1 MEPQTQPQKIVE
13 FRDFELQ
20 EMRADNSDGKR
31 RLVGYTAVFDQEVDI
46 GGWFRETFRQGS
58 FTKTLREYDQ
68 VALWNHDTGA
78 PLARKSAGTLALR
91 EDDHGLHV
99 EIELNN
105 TSWANDVFE
114 SVRSGVVRGMS
125 IGFSVLK
132 ADWSDLEDNQK
143 LPLRTVREAQL
154 FESSP
159 VTFPAYPTTEIQ
171 ARSIFEASG
180 LTRKADRIATT
191 SEPDG
196 REVHSTD
203 SVESHEPDA
212 KAEPVAAESCAHS
225 EAGNGS
231 MMLRAR
237 LRLMEAATLQLE
249 VEK

>member
-1 MEPQTQPQKIVE
+1 MEPRNSQKMIE
-13 FRDFELQ
+13 YRDFELQ
-20 EMRADNSDGKR
+20 EMRADNQDGKR

-46 GGWFRETFRQGS
+46 AGYFREVFRQGS
-58 FTKTLREYDQ
+58 FAKTLQEYDQ

-91 EDDHGLHV
+91 EDEHGLHV

-105 TSWANDVFE
+105 TSWADDVFE
-114 SVRSGVVRGMS
+114 SVNSGVVKGMS

-132 ADWSDLEDNQK
+132 ADWSDLEDTEK
-143 LPLRTVREAQL
+143 LPLREIKEAKL
-154 FESSP
+154 YESSP

-171 ARSIFEASG
+171 ARAIFETSG
-180 LTRKADRIATT
+180 LTRKADRTITT

-196 REVHSTD
+196 REVHSAD

-237 LRLMEAATLQLE
+237 LRLLEAATLQLE

>member
-1 MEPQTQPQKIVE
+1 MEPRNSQKMIE
-13 FRDFELQ
+13 YRDFELQ
-20 EMRADNSDGKR
+20 EMRADNQDGKR
-31 RLVGYTAVFDQEVDI
+31 RLIGYTAVFDQEVDI
-46 GGWFRETFRQGS
+46 AGYFREVFRQGS
-58 FTKTLREYDQ
+58 FAKTLQEYDQ

-91 EDDHGLHV
+91 EDEHGLHV

-105 TSWANDVFE
+105 TSWADDVFE
-114 SVRSGVVRGMS
+114 SVNSGVVKGMS

-132 ADWSDLEDNQK
+132 ADWSDLEDEEK
-143 LPLRTVREAQL
+143 LPLREIKEAKL
-154 FESSP
+154 YESSP

-171 ARSIFEASG
+171 ARAIFETSG
-180 LTRKADRIATT
+180 LTRKADRTITT

-196 REVHSTD
+196 REVHSAD

-237 LRLMEAATLQLE
+237 LRLLEAATLQLE

>member
-1 MEPQTQPQKIVE
+1 MEPRNSQKMIE
-13 FRDFELQ
+13 YRDFELQ
-20 EMRADNSDGKR
+20 EMRADNQDGKR
-31 RLVGYTAVFDQEVDI
+31 RLIGYTAVFDQEVDI
-46 GGWFRETFRQGS
+46 AGYFREVFRQGS
-58 FTKTLREYDQ
+58 FAKTLQEYDQ

-91 EDDHGLHV
+91 EDEHGLHV

-105 TSWANDVFE
+105 TSWADDVFE
-114 SVRSGVVRGMS
+114 SVNSGVVKGMS

-132 ADWSDLEDNQK
+132 ADWSDLEDTEK
-143 LPLRTVREAQL
+143 LPLREIKEAKL
-154 FESSP
+154 YESSP

-171 ARSIFEASG
+171 ARAIFETSG
-180 LTRKADRIATT
+180 LTRKADRTITT

-196 REVHSTD
+196 REVHSAD

-237 LRLMEAATLQLE
+237 LRLLEAATLQLE

>member
-1 MEPQTQPQKIVE
+1 MEPRNSQKMIE
-13 FRDFELQ
+13 YRDFELQ
-20 EMRADNSDGKR
+20 EMRADNQNGKR

-46 GGWFRETFRQGS
+46 AGYFREVFRQGS
-58 FTKTLREYDQ
+58 FAKTLQEYDQ

-91 EDDHGLHV
+91 EDEHGLHV

-105 TSWANDVFE
+105 TSWADDVFE
-114 SVRSGVVRGMS
+114 SVNSGVVKGMS

-132 ADWSDLEDNQK
+132 ADWSDLEDTEK
-143 LPLRTVREAQL
+143 LPLREIKEAKL
-154 FESSP
+154 YESSP

-171 ARSIFEASG
+171 ARAIFETSG
-180 LTRKADRIATT
+180 LTRKADRTITT

-196 REVHSTD
+196 REVHSAD

-237 LRLMEAATLQLE
+237 LRLLEAATLQLE

>member
-1 MEPQTQPQKIVE
+1 MEPRNSQKMIE
-13 FRDFELQ
+13 YRDFELQ
-20 EMRADNSDGKR
+20 EMRADNQDGKR

-46 GGWFRETFRQGS
+46 AGYFREVFRQGS
-58 FTKTLREYDQ
+58 FAKTLQEYDQ

-91 EDDHGLHV
+91 EDEHGLHV

-105 TSWANDVFE
+105 TSWADDVFE
-114 SVRSGVVRGMS
+114 SVNSGVVKGMS

-132 ADWSDLEDNQK
+132 ADWSDLEDTEK
-143 LPLRTVREAQL
+143 LPLREIKEAKL
-154 FESSP
+154 YESSP

-171 ARSIFEASG
+171 ARAIFETSG
-180 LTRKADRIATT
+180 LTRKTDRTITT

>member
-1 MEPQTQPQKIVE
+1 MEPRNSQKMIE
-13 FRDFELQ
+13 YRDFELQ
-20 EMRADNSDGKR
+20 EMRADNQDGKR

-46 GGWFRETFRQGS
+46 AGYFREVFRQGS
-58 FTKTLREYDQ
+58 FAKTLQEYDQ

-91 EDDHGLHV
+91 EDEHGLHV

-105 TSWANDVFE
+105 TSWADDVFE
-114 SVRSGVVRGMS
+114 SVNSGVVKGMS

-132 ADWSDLEDNQK
+132 ADWSDLEDAEK
-143 LPLRTVREAQL
+143 LPLREIKEARL
-154 FESSP
+154 YESSP

-171 ARSIFEASG
+171 ARAIFETSG
-180 LTRKADRIATT
+180 LTRKADRTITT

-196 REVHSTD
+196 REVHSAD

-237 LRLMEAATLQLE
+237 LRLIEAATLQLE